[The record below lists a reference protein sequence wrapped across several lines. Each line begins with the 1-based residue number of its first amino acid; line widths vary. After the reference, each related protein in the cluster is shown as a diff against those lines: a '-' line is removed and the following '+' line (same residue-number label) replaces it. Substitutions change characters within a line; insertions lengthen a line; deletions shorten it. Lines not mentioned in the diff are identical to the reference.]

1 MIRVLQTHALPLG
14 YVALK
19 YSISDSKGIWTPV
32 TAVKGRCPGPLDE
45 GDTKIAY
52 HALRDIFV

>member
-1 MIRVLQTHALPLG
+1 MSFEILRQVTFTHKPASGVPSGIR
-14 YVALK
+14 
-19 YSISDSKGIWTPV
+19 TPV